1 MFSMINLSR
10 RQLLAWAA
18 VGFVI
23 LAVGGNYLRAHLSAP
38 ATERGFSV
46 ATVGLKE
53 EGPSEVKVHVT
64 GAVAR
69 PGLYSL
75 KPGQRA
81 ADAIEAAG
89 GPTPAADLGQVN
101 LAAKLADGQQL
112 LVPEKGPAPAAGSA
126 AASAGQA
133 AGAGAGGGAA
143 GPVSLNAATAA
154 QLEALDGVG
163 PKTAQKII
171 EYREAHGG
179 FKSIEELMEV
189 PGIGPAKFES
199 IKGQVV
205 L

>member
-1 MFSMINLSR
+1 MIDLSR
-10 RQLLAWAA
+10 RQIFVWAV
-18 VGFVI
+18 VGLVI
-23 LAVGGNYLRAHLSAP
+23 LAVGGNYMRTHQSASYP
-38 ATERGFSV
+38 EREFSV
-46 ATVGLKE
+46 ATVGLKDD
-53 EGPSEVKVHVT
+53 GPSEVKVHVV

-75 KPGQRA
+75 KPNQRA
-81 ADAIEAAG
+81 ADAIDAAG
-89 GPTPAADLGQVN
+89 GPTPTADLSQVN

-112 LVPEKGPAPAAGSA
+112 LVPEKGAAPANGSNPAAG
-126 AASAGQA
+126 G
-133 AGAGAGGGAA
+133 GGRAGAGGGAA

-154 QLEALDGVG
+154 QLEELDGVG

-189 PGIGPAKFES
+189 PGIGQAKFES
-199 IKGQVV
+199 IRGQVV